1 MITKQVFLTTQLSLL
16 NLNLTNVT
24 KPNLAYT
31 DSNLTWNN
39 LNSPCLTKPKISNL
53 SYPNLA

>member
-16 NLNLTNVT
+16 NLNVTNVI

-31 DSNLTWNN
+31 DPNLTWNN
-39 LNSPCLTKPKISNL
+39 KT
-53 SYPNLA
+53 